1 MSETEGG
8 EDRTGQGG
16 GPGRGESRR
25 GAQQRQNMA
34 DETKNSDR
42 TGEGRCGPLG
52 CSFSSQMPFI
62 LISIGSTQLQ
72 ST

>member
-42 TGEGRCGPLG
+42 TGKGRCGPLG
-52 CSFSSQMPFI
+52 IFYWLHSATVD
-62 LISIGSTQLQ
+62 LR
-72 ST
+72 